1 MIFILFGRFCNWAVT
16 LIKMD
21 QGFNQIL
28 IYLLHREK
36 KETQKQLVMNFN
48 SVLKC
53 TPKCY
58 ENFQF
63 LKSYNISVGSRR

>member
-36 KETQKQLVMNFN
+36 KETK
-48 SVLKC
+48 K
-53 TPKCY
+53 TACY
-58 ENFQF
+58 EF
-63 LKSYNISVGSRR
+63 